1 MFVYGATGFYF
12 STDNGLSWNNVASNP
27 VISPNCYTFSSD
39 SKNIFAGTRSVYV
52 STDRGIHWT
61 NETPG
66 LPDNIITNLISS
78 SDGTTIYAG
87 THDQGLWMCRLSDL
101 VTSVNTKDNSI
112 IPSRLVLEQ
121 NYPNPFNPTTTI
133 EYGIPLK
140 SFVTIKLFDIL
151 GREVAVLVNGE
162 RQAGAYK
169 IEFNASRFSSGIY
182 IYQLRSGS
190 LIQTKKMML
199 LK

>member
-1 MFVYGATGFYF
+1 
-12 STDNGLSWNNVASNP
+12 
-27 VISPNCYTFSSD
+27 
-39 SKNIFAGTRSVYV
+39 
-52 STDRGIHWT
+52 
-61 NETPG
+61 
-66 LPDNIITNLISS
+66 
-78 SDGTTIYAG
+78 
-87 THDQGLWMCRLSDL
+87 MCRLSDL